1 MSMNDNE
8 PPGSRA
14 REDEPTHEL
23 ENTAAAWRS
32 DIDDTDAAE
41 SAEEVARGAD
51 RATEQPGYGREG
63 S

>member
-1 MSMNDNE
+1 MSDNQSTAPRPSE
-8 PPGSRA
+8 EEA
-14 REDEPTHEL
+14 TDEL

-32 DIDDTDAAE
+32 DIDDTEAAE

-51 RATEQPGYGREG
+51 RANEQPGYGREG

>member
-1 MSMNDNE
+1 MSDSESIEPRPRNDN
-8 PPGSRA
+8 A
-14 REDEPTHEL
+14 ADEL

-32 DIDDTDAAE
+32 NTDDTEAAE

-51 RATEQPGYGREG
+51 RASEQPGYGREG